1 MDNQLNKQDQ
11 GVQLGKEYWQLRVKL
26 HQHKSHPAMQDLIAV
41 LELQM
46 MAALV
51 ALEDETEPPKIY
63 RLQGQ
68 IKALKELAQAIM
80 VAVPII
86 PEEG

>member
-1 MDNQLNKQDQ
+1 MDRLNKVDPLAP
-11 GVQLGKEYWQLRVKL
+11 LGRELLELRVKL
-26 HQHKSHPAMQDLIAV
+26 HQHKDHPAIQSLMEV
-41 LELQM
+41 LEFHQM
-46 MAALV
+46 V
-51 ALEDETEPPKIY
+51 AQAVLEDETELPKIY

-80 VAVPII
+80 ITVPII